1 VLAVGHNGKDSE
13 ETMRR
18 QSEYTRHV
26 IAIAT
31 LVGALSFGATAC
43 GDDPVAHSETISLK
57 LSGIKNGDI
66 KNGQASEDKEISTE
80 SGNPYGEF
88 IKNAKAALGG
98 KNPGSIELVSAI
110 VRVHADSKN
119 VSSLEAVFTSFE
131 LFLTTSSTTIPVGT
145 VASPTGTSVNVKLD
159 ENVDYEPIFD
169 QLLGGSFKA
178 GVRGPTVATP
188 PVDFDLK
195 LTLDLKFTAYE

>member
-1 VLAVGHNGKDSE
+1 
-13 ETMRR
+13 MRTR
-18 QSEYTRHV
+18 TEYTRGGLALFV
-26 IAIAT
+26 V
-31 LVGALSFGATAC
+31 LGVGVLALGAAAC

-98 KNPGSIELVSAI
+98 KDPGSIELVSAF
-110 VRVHADSKN
+110 VRIHSDSKN
-119 VSSLEAVFTSFE
+119 VSALEAVFSSME
-131 LFLTTSSTTIPVGT
+131 LYLTTSNTTIPVGT
-145 VASPTGTSVNVKLD
+145 VATPKGTSIAVKLD
-159 ENVDYEPIFD
+159 ENVDYEPIFAD
-169 QLLGGSFKA
+169 LLGGSFKG

-188 PVDFDLK
+188 PADFDLK